1 MVSIKADSI
10 IHQIE
15 LKIVTIN
22 WKHYYL
28 NMIYSCFVFKVDEV
42 GHEEIVDSLKNE
54 LIVVPKE
61 NNQKIFY

>member
-42 GHEEIVDSLKNE
+42 GHEEYMDPLKNE